1 MVVGA
6 VRPVFE
12 EKEDEEMTQ
21 EEFNQRFCAAME
33 AYRQTL
39 RDNDSSAYSKEAR
52 EFFIEKGIVQGGG
65 TLPDGSPNFMWEDL
79 MTREQALTM
88 AYRILQMLGK
98 AQGE

>member
-1 MVVGA
+1 
-6 VRPVFE
+6 
-12 EKEDEEMTQ
+12 MTQ
-21 EEFNQRFCAAME
+21 EEFNQRFCTAME

>member
-1 MVVGA
+1 M
-6 VRPVFE
+6 
-12 EKEDEEMTQ
+12 
-21 EEFNQRFCAAME
+21 
-33 AYRQTL
+33 
-39 RDNDSSAYSKEAR
+39 
-52 EFFIEKGIVQGGG
+52 QGGG